1 MLSRDSGLKNVLSEL
16 EMRDIRNQLYK
27 TIAKD
32 NHSKPQEKKRYISP
46 YQFRPANSPLI
57 SPVQTQFRSQRD
69 SSTNSAI
76 SRGQEFSRTPAQ
88 NTIQVSFTISCSL
101 RNLNFGHRECSD
113 LPRDCL
119 VLLYKPRWDSW
130 AMTQTYKPKSID
142 QWVISANEEPAERA
156 IWRT

>member
-32 NHSKPQEKKRYISP
+32 NQSKPQEKKRYISP
-46 YQFRPANSPLI
+46 YQFRPPNSPLI

-101 RNLNFGHRECSD
+101 RNLIFGIQGMFRPPQRLFS
-113 LPRDCL
+113 PTVQAPMR
-119 VLLYKPRWDSW
+119 LLSNDSN
-130 AMTQTYKPKSID
+130 
-142 QWVISANEEPAERA
+142 V
-156 IWRT
+156 